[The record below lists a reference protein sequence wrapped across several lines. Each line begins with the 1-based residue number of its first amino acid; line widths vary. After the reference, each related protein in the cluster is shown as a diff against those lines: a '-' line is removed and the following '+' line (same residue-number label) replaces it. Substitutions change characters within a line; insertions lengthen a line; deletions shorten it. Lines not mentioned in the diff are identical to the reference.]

1 MTTNNTPDP
10 TIPGTIVLIH
20 GLWLTPRSWEHWIDR
35 YERLGHRVV
44 APTWPGMDSSIED
57 LRRDPSTMAGI
68 GITEI
73 TDHYEAII
81 RVLLDTSPI
90 IIGHS
95 FGGLIAQLLLDRGLG
110 SAGVAIH
117 PAPVKGVLRL
127 PISSLRSAFPVLRNP
142 LNRNRAVALTP
153 KQFHYRFT
161 NTMSEEESQ
170 AVYERYHVPGPGRVL
185 FQAATANLNPR
196 AATKVDFKSE
206 SRAPLLVVGGG
217 QDHTVPASVA
227 KEAATRQRR
236 PSRPPSTRSTL
247 AALITRWARTAG
259 KRSPTTPSSGLP
271 STLRPCNVRG

>member
-10 TIPGTIVLIH
+10 TIPDTIVLIH

-35 YERLGHRVV
+35 YERLGHRVI

-57 LRRDPSTMAGI
+57 LRRDPSTMAGVD
-68 GITEI
+68 ITEI

-153 KQFHYRFT
+153 KQFHYGFT

-227 KEAATRQRR
+227 KEAATRQSKAKSATEYKEY
-236 PSRPPSTRSTL
+236 PGRSHYTL
-247 AALITRWARTAG
+247 GQDGWEEVADYALEWATKHTTA
-259 KRSPTTPSSGLP
+259 L
-271 STLRPCNVRG
+271 